1 MTQQEM
7 MNYRADFPLLRES
20 KVAYLDNAAT
30 SQRPD
35 CVLDAQRKFYETHN
49 ANPLRGLYQLGM
61 DATEDYAAARETVRR
76 FLNAK
81 SDSEIIF
88 TRNATESLNLV
99 AYSYGLHRIGP
110 EDEIVVS
117 IAEHHS
123 NMLPWRMVARQTGAT
138 LRYLECTPDGS
149 LPMAELKAKI
159 TDKTALVAVAQVSN
173 VFGRTNPM
181 DTIIDLAHKHGAVV
195 VMDAA
200 QSAPHIPI
208 DVQALGVDF
217 VAFSGHKLMGPMGI
231 GVLYGK
237 EELLE
242 EMPPFL
248 SGGEMIEY
256 VTRDKVTYAPLP
268 HKFEAGTVNAAGAVG
283 LAAAIDY
290 LTAIGWDKLHAQEV
304 ALTDFA
310 LQGLRAMPYVHVI
323 GAEKAEEH
331 CGILTFTVDGVHP
344 HDISAILDAADVAI
358 RAGHHCAQPL
368 MQHLG
373 TPSTARASLFFY
385 NTEEE
390 VQRFLDAV
398 ASLRRQMGYGE

>member
-1 MTQQEM
+1 MTQQEI

-35 CVLDAQRKFYETHN
+35 CVLDAQRRFYETHN

-81 SDSEIIF
+81 SESEIIF

-138 LRYLECTPDGS
+138 LRYLECAPDGS
-149 LPMAELKAKI
+149 LPMAELEAKI

-200 QSAPHIPI
+200 QSAPHMPI

-268 HKFEAGTVNAAGAVG
+268 HNSRPA
-283 LAAAIDY
+283 
-290 LTAIGWDKLHAQEV
+290 
-304 ALTDFA
+304 
-310 LQGLRAMPYVHVI
+310 R
-323 GAEKAEEH
+323 
-331 CGILTFTVDGVHP
+331 
-344 HDISAILDAADVAI
+344 
-358 RAGHHCAQPL
+358 
-368 MQHLG
+368 
-373 TPSTARASLFFY
+373 STLPVR
-385 NTEEE
+385 
-390 VQRFLDAV
+390 
-398 ASLRRQMGYGE
+398 

>member
-1 MTQQEM
+1 
-7 MNYRADFPLLRES
+7 
-20 KVAYLDNAAT
+20 
-30 SQRPD
+30 
-35 CVLDAQRKFYETHN
+35 
-49 ANPLRGLYQLGM
+49 M
-61 DATEDYAAARETVRR
+61 DATADYAAARETVRR

-123 NMLPWRMVARQTGAT
+123 NMLPWRMVARQTGMPPCAIWNANRT
-138 LRYLECTPDGS
+138 AACLWRSWKRRSQTKPLWWLWRRCPMYLAAPIQWTPS
-149 LPMAELKAKI
+149 LIWP
-159 TDKTALVAVAQVSN
+159 TSTA
-173 VFGRTNPM
+173 
-181 DTIIDLAHKHGAVV
+181 AVV

-200 QSAPHIPI
+200 QSAPHMPI

-256 VTRDKVTYAPLP
+256 VTRDKVTYAPCPINLKPARSTLP
-268 HKFEAGTVNAAGAVG
+268 VRLVWPPP
-283 LAAAIDY
+283 
-290 LTAIGWDKLHAQEV
+290 LT
-304 ALTDFA
+304 T
-310 LQGLRAMPYVHVI
+310 
-323 GAEKAEEH
+323 
-331 CGILTFTVDGVHP
+331 
-344 HDISAILDAADVAI
+344 
-358 RAGHHCAQPL
+358 
-368 MQHLG
+368 
-373 TPSTARASLFFY
+373 
-385 NTEEE
+385 
-390 VQRFLDAV
+390 
-398 ASLRRQMGYGE
+398 

>member
-1 MTQQEM
+1 
-7 MNYRADFPLLRES
+7 
-20 KVAYLDNAAT
+20 
-30 SQRPD
+30 
-35 CVLDAQRKFYETHN
+35 
-49 ANPLRGLYQLGM
+49 M

-81 SDSEIIF
+81 SASEIVF

-149 LPMAELKAKI
+149 LPMAELEAKI
-159 TDKTALVAVAQVSN
+159 TDKTALVAMAQVSN

-200 QSAPHIPI
+200 QSAPHMPI

-323 GAEKAEEH
+323 GGEKAEEH